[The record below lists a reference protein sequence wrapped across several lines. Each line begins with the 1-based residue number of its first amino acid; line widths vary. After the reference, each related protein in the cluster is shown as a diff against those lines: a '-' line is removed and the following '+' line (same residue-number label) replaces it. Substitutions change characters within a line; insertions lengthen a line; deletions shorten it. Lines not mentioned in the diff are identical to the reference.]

1 MKRKFSMFEQSPDP
15 ARSRFNF
22 PESLMKKSIYSARLR
37 RIRPSASVMAKEII
51 SRLKK
56 QNQPI
61 FDLTIGEPSF
71 EPPSHVLDAVKRAMF
86 EGKTKYTPPKGTPEL
101 RSAIREKFLRDNR
114 IEYQPDEIIVG
125 SGAKQIIDAAFA
137 ATLNSGDDVIIPAP
151 YWISYH
157 DLVRLYGGRAVTID
171 SRLEQ
176 SFKLQPDDLRKS
188 ITKKTK
194 WLILNTPNN
203 PSGSVY
209 GKAELEALGQIV
221 SEHEQIWV
229 MVDEI
234 YEHFCYDGAEFISFA
249 SLFPQL
255 RDRILTINGVSKTY
269 GMTGFR
275 IGFAG
280 GPANLIAGI
289 ETLLTQST
297 SCASSL
303 GQAAAL
309 AALNGPQDNVRTN
322 VADLAE
328 KRNLLSGLLQ
338 KIDEIGIF
346 EPEGGFYFF
355 IDVGPYL
362 GKRGRGGAKITSE
375 EALVAYLL
383 SEYGVATIGGANY
396 GCSPYLRLS
405 FAGPKKEI
413 QAGAEALGKA
423 LEELR

>member
-1 MKRKFSMFEQSPDP
+1 
-15 ARSRFNF
+15 
-22 PESLMKKSIYSARLR
+22 
-37 RIRPSASVMAKEII
+37 MAKEII
-51 SRLKK
+51 SQLKK

-71 EPPSHVLDAVKRAMF
+71 EPPSHVLDAVTRAMR
-86 EGKTKYTPPKGTPEL
+86 EGKTKYTPPRGTPEL
-101 RSAIREKFLRDNR
+101 RSAIREKFLRDNHV
-114 IEYQPDEIIVG
+114 EYQPDELVVG
-125 SGAKQIIDAAFA
+125 SGAKQIIDTAFA
-137 ATLNSGDDVIIPAP
+137 ATLNSGDEVIIPAP

-171 SRLEQ
+171 CKLEQ
-176 SFKLQPDDLRKS
+176 GFKLQPDDLQRA
-188 ITKKTK
+188 ITKRTK
-194 WLILNTPNN
+194 WLVLNTPNN

-209 GKAELEALGQIV
+209 GKTELEALGQIV

-229 MVDEI
+229 IVDEI

-249 SLFPQL
+249 SLFPRL

-280 GPANLIAGI
+280 GPAGLIAGI

-303 GQAAAL
+303 GQAAAM
-309 AALNGPQDNVRTN
+309 AALNGPQDSVTAN

-328 KRNLLSGLLQ
+328 KRELLSGLLQ
-338 KIDEIGIF
+338 KIGGIRIF
-346 EPEGGFYFF
+346 QPEGGFYFF

-362 GKRGRGGAKITSE
+362 GRKGRRGVKITSE
-375 EALVAYLL
+375 GALVAYLL
-383 SEYGVATIGGANY
+383 REYGVATIGGANY

-413 QAGAEALGKA
+413 QAGAEALRRA
-423 LEELR
+423 LDELR